1 MFSQVSVCSRGIGVG
16 VGSRGGSLWSHVLS
30 MDVGIYGTNALSGVG
45 MSRGYYIQ
53 EMGMSKGVGV
63 SGTSSLMG
71 VSMSRSGYP
80 GGWVCLGTG
89 MSRWGLVCPWG
100 RYPTPRPDMGPGI
113 PRDTVGKQ
121 AGSILLECFLVFKCD
136 CKRKM
141 FLFQIRNWYHS
152 IN

>member
-1 MFSQVSVCSRGIGVG
+1 MSVCSRGIGVG
-16 VGSRGGSLWSHVLS
+16 VGSRDGSLWSHVLS
-30 MDVGIYGTNALSGVG
+30 MEVGIYGTNALSGVG
-45 MSRGYYIQ
+45 MSRGW
-53 EMGMSKGVGV
+53 V
-63 SGTSSLMG
+63 SLVLAPSWG

-80 GGWVCLGTG
+80 GGWVCLGVG

-100 RYPTPRPDMGPGI
+100 RYLTPRPDIGAGI